1 MAGGCG
7 LSSNASF
14 RSRLS
19 FVAGAR
25 QGAYNGPRSWTTID
39 ERLEKLTERHE
50 ALTQFVELLRMAQYE
65 TDRRFKRVADLFQQ
79 TDGFINELARI
90 ARSRENRLDD
100 LERSKPKQ

>member
-1 MAGGCG
+1 M
-7 LSSNASF
+7 
-14 RSRLS
+14 
-19 FVAGAR
+19 
-25 QGAYNGPRSWTTID
+25 TID

-50 ALTQFVELLRMAQYE
+50 ALTQSVELLRMAQDE
-65 TDRRFKRVADLFQQ
+65 TDRRFKWVADLFQQ